1 MAKKTET
8 IEVRMSPDLKL
19 ELSELSKQREQP
31 MSQVIRQLIKQE
43 LSSTEMQNNATGDTI
58 MSGKLKS
65 QMMKLGGSGV
75 AVLALA
81 LMWNVSVQ
89 NTASADAGIRIT
101 FAAMD
106 ANEDGVITK
115 GEFESYSTE
124 PLGFA
129 EKELSKEELKRWLL
143 SRLPVKQLSKK
154 C

>member
-1 MAKKTET
+1 
-8 IEVRMSPDLKL
+8 
-19 ELSELSKQREQP
+19 
-31 MSQVIRQLIKQE
+31 
-43 LSSTEMQNNATGDTI
+43 

-65 QMMKLGGSGV
+65 QMMKWGGSGV

-89 NTASADAGIRIT
+89 NIASADVGIRIT

-124 PLGFA
+124 TLGFA
-129 EKELSKEELKRWLL
+129 
-143 SRLPVKQLSKK
+143 
-154 C
+154 